1 MFDFIIHILVL
12 IVAFILSILYFRKS
26 YSNFIVKYKEMKL
39 EKIERK
45 IPTKEKIERKIPTKE
60 EIEEENKAD
69 YQSAIE
75 SYIIGNYLYC
85 PNFLFLTR
93 IDTTD
98 IDFITIDHLTE
109 DNLSNEQAKK
119 FYIAGYNYIITIR
132 GLISQYFYKKEN
144 FDRYLR
150 ILLSKID

>member
-39 EKIERK
+39 
-45 IPTKEKIERKIPTKE
+45 EKIERKIPTKE